1 MIDICPRTLSD
12 LRSKQFSKNGAQ
24 ENRGTPPAWDA
35 GPLQGYPSL
44 KFTGTYLYTWALWE
58 LSVSPKTGQKEKV
71 QLLSAQCTNYEA
83 ATPGH
88 IKL

>member
-35 GPLQGYPSL
+35 GPLQGYPNL
-44 KFTGTYLYTWALWE
+44 KFAGTYLYTCVE
-58 LSVSPKTGQKEKV
+58 RGTVRVECLSQDRAERKGPI
-71 QLLSAQCTNYEA
+71 AQCSV
-83 ATPGH
+83 H
-88 IKL
+88 